1 MIQYKLSEEHKE
13 LVGPAEL
20 YERNKVPSMFL
31 PLSKYFLKH
40 IPIKEGEA
48 VLDVACG
55 TGIVA
60 RQVAE
65 MVGGES
71 TIVGVD
77 IEADM
82 IEVARSHTPPDA
94 PITWHVGNVE
104 DMPFLESDSFDWAVC
119 QQGYQYFHDK
129 IRALREI
136 RRVLKPTG
144 GVAIIMAQSVNQENQ
159 PYQWAKVMA
168 FSKHVSPEAGEK
180 QKNLVPFYDGSE
192 EDLRTQMANAGF
204 REVRVHNEL
213 FTRNREA
220 PEVFVTEKDYMSLEP
235 ETRAAVVADIRKAL
249 EPFRTADGT
258 AVPYGFHL
266 AFGYK

>member
-1 MIQYKLSEEHKE
+1 MIQDKLSEEHKE

-20 YERNKVPSMFL
+20 YERDKVPSMFL
-31 PLSKYFLKH
+31 PLAKYFLQQ
-40 IPIKEGEA
+40 IPLQEGEA

-65 MVGGES
+65 IVGAES
-71 TIVGVD
+71 TIMGVD

-82 IEVARSHTPPDA
+82 IEVARANTPPNK

-104 DMPFLESDSFDWAVC
+104 DMPFLDSDCFDWVVC

-144 GVAIIMAQSVNQENQ
+144 GVAMIIAQPVNQENQ
-159 PYQWAKVMA
+159 PYQWARVMA

-192 EDLRTQMANAGF
+192 DDLQAQMTKAGF
-204 REVRVHNEL
+204 REVRVHNEY

-220 PEVFVTEKDYMSLEP
+220 PEKFVTEEDYMSLEP
-235 ETRAAVVADIRKAL
+235 ETRAAVVADIRKAM